1 MPDIS
6 RLLKIENR
14 TDLEEANPGD
24 TVRIHW
30 QVVEGTRNRT
40 QVYQGFVLRIKKGGA
55 NASITVRR
63 VFQDIG
69 VERTFLFGNPRLE
82 KIEIVRR
89 GSVRR
94 AKLYYLRGRTGRA
107 ARIKEKIAPRK

>member
-1 MPDIS
+1 M
-6 RLLKIENR
+6 ENR
-14 TDLEEANPGD
+14 TDLEKVHPGD

-30 QVVEGTRNRT
+30 QVVEGVRTRT
-40 QVYQGFVLRIKKGGA
+40 QVYQGFVLRTKKGGV
-55 NASITVRR
+55 NASVTVRR

-69 VERTFLFGNPRLE
+69 VERTFLFSNPRLE

-107 ARIKEKIAPRK
+107 ARIKEKVSPRK